1 MICYEKYK
9 PSGVEWIGEV
19 PEHWITLRI
28 KQLAI
33 GSNTLFQDGDWIE
46 SKDIVFDEENIRY
59 ITTGN
64 VGEGKYKEQ
73 GNSFITEETFNKL
86 CCTEVFS
93 GDLLI
98 SRLNPPIGRA
108 CIIPDLGKRI
118 VTSVDNVILRPNQ
131 KYYKNFLVHLFTN
144 PKYYEFT
151 LLEGRGATMQRISRG
166 ILGNIKIVLP
176 PSIEEQTAIANYLDD
191 KTAHIDKLIANK
203 QKLIE
208 LLKEERTAVINK
220 TVNGEGEHWER
231 KKLKYVAKKVQTG
244 STPPSTEER
253 YYVEEINWFTPSDFS
268 DNLLLKNS
276 KRKISQTAISDGV
289 VKLFPANSVLFVG
302 IGATLGKVGYIN
314 EPAASNQQIN
324 CLSFASEDEAFFYAN
339 YFYSIQPNIVALAN
353 AATLAILNQSQ
364 MKDIIV
370 PIPINKA
377 DLQDCISKIKTETS
391 RINATIEKIEKEIE
405 LIEEYKASLIS
416 EVVTG
421 KHKVIN

>member
-339 YFYSIQPNIVALAN
+339 YFYSNQPNIVALAN